1 MEENLYYTT
10 PEHIRQVFP
19 SRVTSMQQASL
30 LTRRPQDLANCVYAG
45 RNGNGDQMS
54 GDGYRFRGRGLL
66 QLTGRTN
73 YAAAAEG
80 TGRPY
85 TVQPELVALP
95 PDACLS
101 AAWYWA
107 WNGLNLLADASNTDA
122 ISRAVNGPAMLHA
135 DLRRQYA
142 EEAAR
147 ALA

>member
-1 MEENLYYTT
+1 M
-10 PEHIRQVFP
+10 
-19 SRVTSMQQASL
+19 
-30 LTRRPQDLANCVYAG
+30 
-45 RNGNGDQMS
+45 
-54 GDGYRFRGRGLL
+54 L